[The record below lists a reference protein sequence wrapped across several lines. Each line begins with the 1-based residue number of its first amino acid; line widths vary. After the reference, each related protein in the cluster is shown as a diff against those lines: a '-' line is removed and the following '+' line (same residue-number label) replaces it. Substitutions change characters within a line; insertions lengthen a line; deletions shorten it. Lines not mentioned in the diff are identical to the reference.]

1 MDVREAHRQAKEYFA
16 KNLEQVAGDQWDLET
31 PCDGWS
37 VKELVQHV
45 AYGNRWVTPLVEGK
59 TIDEVG
65 DALEGDA
72 LGDDPVGSWRR
83 TADEAQAAFD
93 SEGAMET
100 TVHLS
105 FGDFPGQE
113 YANQRFFEFLIHGW
127 DVAKATG
134 GDTNLDSDLVDTAY
148 AWAKPLEGL
157 LAGSGGFGTEKV
169 EVPPGADRQTE
180 LLALSGRKA

>member
-1 MDVREAHRQAKEYFA
+1 MDVRESHRRSQEYFV
-16 KNLEQVAGDQWDLET
+16 KILEQVADDQWSAET

-37 VKELVQHV
+37 VKELVQHI
-45 AYGNRWVTPLVEGK
+45 AYGNRWVSPLVEGK
-59 TIDEVG
+59 TIAEVG

-72 LGDDPVGSWRR
+72 LGDDPVGAWKR

-105 FGDFPGQE
+105 FGDFPGRE

-127 DVAKATG
+127 DLATATG
-134 GDTNLDSDLVDTAY
+134 GDTHLDPELVDAAY
-148 AWAKPLEGL
+148 GWAKPLEEML
-157 LAGSGGFGTEKV
+157 SGSGAYGKEKV
-169 EVPPGADRQTE
+169 ALPPGSNKQAE
-180 LLALSGRKA
+180 LLAISGRKA